1 MQVKLHWRFILSVKT
16 TIFLILVV
24 CSNLILYGEIIKFS
38 ELKGEKPNFSIKR
51 DIFSAEK
58 MQITDP
64 SRFKREMLVPTEKV
78 KKVEKDIE
86 AEIRQGVFFEGYI
99 IKNTKNHALLSVN
112 GEFFIVCERDIIL
125 NKIKILKIEKKKV
138 IIEVESKKFEIKLK
152 GDKDD

>member
-1 MQVKLHWRFILSVKT
+1 
-16 TIFLILVV
+16 
-24 CSNLILYGEIIKFS
+24 
-38 ELKGEKPNFSIKR
+38 
-51 DIFSAEK
+51 
-58 MQITDP
+58 
-64 SRFKREMLVPTEKV
+64 MLVPTEKV